1 MSDRW
6 EYAAAAI
13 DEGGLT
19 GTVAQDG
26 FKLRYWQTTC

>member
-6 EYAAAAI
+6 EYASAAA
-13 DEGGLT
+13 DEGALT

-26 FKLRYWQTTC
+26 FKLR

>member
-6 EYAAAAI
+6 EYAAAAG
-13 DEGGLT
+13 DEGGAT

-26 FKLRYWQTTC
+26 FKLR